1 MSLSFWI
8 IRILSTLSMTA
19 ATAYFLDGKIELGD
33 FCILIGMW
41 LILNELTDISES
53 LRSK

>member
-1 MSLSFWI
+1 MSLSFLI
-8 IRILSTLSMTA
+8 IRILSTLLMMLP
-19 ATAYFLDGKIELGD
+19 TAYFIEGGIELGD
-33 FCILIGMW
+33 FCILIGVW